1 MCLLKRCLVLL
12 EAFLVPSLI
21 LGIEWLAGYSLH
33 PGADKKATLNVLQK
47 IILPGSLRGDSA
59 ARHKTVLSLL
69 SPTILSVMSKVNA
82 QEFKNQQV
90 QPFVDQLKAQAE
102 HSMRTEVWSQKNDSS
117 NSNMPS
123 QDLLSRLRDRLNSL
137 CYWSAPAAMGTSLP
151 TYSYGFLCLVVRRC
165 GAHAA
170 LDAIVEEVKS
180 QTSMGFGEIALEIA
194 TVILYTTYLKD
205 RSLATSAENNVTA
218 CRNRHGISLHDCLQI
233 AVQEAP
239 KVILKETLKAETY
252 IRLHRRLEALATI
265 APAAA
270 PGLDMHTGDI
280 VGNLDLGSATN
291 LGGEQPE
298 DLAFSNADTNLQLN
312 IDAALAQDNHEQA
325 TEGSAIPTTEDDIF
339 GDLQLDMNFDF

>member
-1 MCLLKRCLVLL
+1 MKPYLVLL

-21 LGIEWLAGYSLH
+21 LGIEWLAEYLLH
-33 PGADKKATLNVLQK
+33 PGADKKATLSVLQM
-47 IILPGSLRGDSA
+47 IVLPGSLRGDSA

-69 SPTILSVMSKVNA
+69 SPTIFSAISKLNA
-82 QEFKNQQV
+82 QEFRNQQV
-90 QPFVDQLKAQAE
+90 QPLVDQLKAQVE
-102 HSMRTEVWSQKNDSS
+102 HSMRTEVWSEKNDSS

-137 CYWSAPAAMGTSLP
+137 CYWSAPAAMGASLP
-151 TYSYGFLCLVVRRC
+151 TYSYGYLSLVMKRC
-165 GAHAA
+165 GAHAV

-180 QTSMGFGEIALEIA
+180 QTSMAFGEIALEIA
-194 TVILYTTYLKD
+194 TVILYTTYLKNK
-205 RSLATSAENNVTA
+205 SLAPSAENNVTA
-218 CRNRHGISLHDCLQI
+218 SKNRHGMSLRDCLQI
-233 AVQEAP
+233 AVQEAS
-239 KVILKETLKAETY
+239 KMILKDSLKAETL
-252 IRLHRRLEALATI
+252 IRLHRRLEALVTI
-265 APAAA
+265 APATA

-280 VGNLDLGSATN
+280 VGDLDLGPATD
-291 LGGEQPE
+291 LGGDQPE